1 MLCTDSKKKH
11 RYQGGKKKEWNE
23 CCGRPSQNNETGDDF
38 CNFEGLRNELRRLV
52 GSFVEKE
59 TTGGP
64 VEGVLAAVRQDY
76 AVVTD
81 GTSTYFVP
89 FKNIQSV
96 VKLG

>member
-1 MLCTDSKKKH
+1 M
-11 RYQGGKKKEWNE
+11 
-23 CCGRPSQNNETGDDF
+23 
-38 CNFEGLRNELRRLV
+38 